1 MTSFV
6 NVAAYQFA
14 ALDNLPEL
22 RAALRE
28 LAQAERLR
36 GTILLAQEGINLFVA
51 GSAAGVELLLAR
63 VRAVPGLERLE
74 AKISYSRE
82 QPFRRMLVKIKREI
96 IPFGVPGIDPRR
108 STAPRLPASELKR
121 WLDERRPVVLL
132 DTRNDFE
139 VEAGTF
145 VGAVPI
151 GIDDFREFP
160 AAAERLPAEMKSR
173 PVVTFCT
180 GGIRCEKASALL
192 MQQGFTDV
200 YQLDG
205 GILKYFEECRDAH
218 YQGDCFVFDQR
229 VALDANLREAN
240 LRQCY
245 ACQAILTADEFNSPQ
260 FAEGQSCPRC
270 YVDADSARQELLAA
284 RHAAIRAATSPL
296 PGSMAYDNLR
306 PISVPLRLDGA
317 ELLDFLDA
325 MRTHLS
331 REEWLAA
338 AREGRLTCRDEV
350 VLPGRTMRA
359 GERLLHRMPAA
370 REPDVS
376 AGIEILDEDSSLV
389 VVNKPAPLPMH
400 PCGRFC
406 RNTLSYILGQVYDGI
421 QLRPAHRLDADTSGV
436 VVLSKSR
443 DVARRVQPQFETGRV
458 QKTYLALVEGWPEQD
473 AWDCHAPLQ
482 LAPGPGG
489 LRLPEESGGAAE
501 TSFRVLARRADGRAL
516 VEVVPRSGRT
526 NQIRAHLWL
535 AGHPVAG
542 DPAYLP
548 GRKVGEMKTLSPGD
562 PPLGLH
568 AHTLT
573 LTHPQTGSDVTYT
586 APPPEWAQAK

>member
-1 MTSFV
+1 VTSVV
-6 NVAAYQFA
+6 NVAAYHFA

-22 RAALRE
+22 RASLRE
-28 LAQAERLR
+28 LTQAERLR

-51 GSAAGVELLLAR
+51 GSAAGVESLLAR
-63 VRAVPGLERLE
+63 VRAVPGLESLE

-82 QPFRRMLVKIKREI
+82 QPFRRILVKIKREI
-96 IPFGVPGIDPRR
+96 IPFGVPGIDPRK
-108 STAPRLPASELKR
+108 STAPRLPASDLKQ

-132 DTRNDFE
+132 DTRNNFE

-160 AAAERLPAEMKSR
+160 AAARRLPAEMKSR

-192 MQQGFTDV
+192 MEQGFTNV

-218 YQGDCFVFDQR
+218 YRGDCFVFDQR
-229 VALDANLREAN
+229 VAVDANLREAN
-240 LRQCY
+240 LRQCF
-245 ACQAILTADEFNSPQ
+245 ACQAILAANEFSSPQ
-260 FAEGQSCPRC
+260 FVEGESCPRC
-270 YVDADSARQELLAA
+270 YVDADSERRELLAA
-284 RHAAIRAATSPL
+284 RHAAIRTATSPL
-296 PGSMAYDNLR
+296 PGSIAYDNVR
-306 PISVPLRLDGA
+306 PISVPLRLDGV

-325 MRTHLS
+325 MRTHLA
-331 REEWLAA
+331 REEWLSA
-338 AREGRLTCRDEV
+338 AREGRLTCRGEV
-350 VLPGRTMRA
+350 VRPGRTMRA
-359 GERLLHRMPAA
+359 GERLLHRMPVT
-370 REPDVS
+370 REPDV
-376 AGIEILDEDSSLV
+376 AADIEILDEDASLV

-406 RNTLSYILGQVYDGI
+406 RNTLSYILGEVYSGI

-436 VVLSKSR
+436 VVLAKSR
-443 DVARRVQPQFETGRV
+443 DVARRLQPQFEKGLV

-473 AWDCHAPLQ
+473 AWECRAPLQ

-489 LRLPEESGGAAE
+489 LRLPEENGGAAE

-516 VEVVPRSGRT
+516 IEVVPRSGRT

-535 AGHPVAG
+535 AGHPIAG

-548 GRKVGEMKTLSPGD
+548 ARKIGEMKTLSPAD

-568 AHTLT
+568 AWRLE
-573 LTHPQTGSDVTYT
+573 LTHPQLWRDVTYS
-586 APPPEWAQAK
+586 APPPAWAEFE